1 MKKAASLLLMLG
13 ATALTSASPLPAPA
27 ELMAGAARVKITP
40 SPAELVDP
48 FKTIADD
55 IHVRAVVIDSGGKR
69 AVVIVADVPT
79 ISAKVSADIVGRI
92 SAQAHVPAANIVLG
106 TSHTHNAMR
115 VATEPGILIP
125 ASPKFVER
133 VTAATLEAVRQA
145 EARLQP
151 ARAGVGRGKAYLIAN
166 RNQWSPA
173 HGRYITGVD
182 RTGNEPIDH
191 SLGVMKFETLDGKP
205 IAFLLN
211 YAIEPVVAM
220 AIPSEIS
227 GDVPGAVSR
236 MIEDRAGGDAV
247 ALFTIGAA
255 GAPLYESEHSPIE
268 RRRAHTLSLIDG
280 YATILAEEG
289 LAVARDLAT
298 SPDAVTI
305 GGESRQLV
313 CPGKITTPLNLPNRC
328 AYTPGSKLPVCE
340 FSDKDTDPV
349 TLNHGVVRIGDVAIV
364 QTDANVTPALGA
376 KLQRATPIA
385 NTWIVA
391 LTYGPMKYVMDDA
404 AYPLNTYEATASIAR
419 RGCAEKGYLTGTSKM
434 MSRLW

>member
-1 MKKAASLLLMLG
+1 MKKAASLLLLLG
-13 ATALTSASPLPAPA
+13 ATALTSAAPLPAPA
-27 ELMAGAARVKITP
+27 ELMVGAARVKITP
-40 SPAELVDP
+40 SAAELVDP

-69 AVVIVADVPT
+69 AVMIIADVPT
-79 ISAKVSADIVGRI
+79 ISAKVSADIIGKV
-92 SAQAHVPAANIVLG
+92 SAQAHVPAANIMLG

-133 VTAATLEAVRQA
+133 VTTATLEAVRQA
-145 EARLQP
+145 ETRLQP

-166 RNQWSPA
+166 RNLWSAA

-191 SLGVMKFETLDGKP
+191 GLGVMKFETLDGKP

-227 GDVPGAVSR
+227 GDVPGAASR
-236 MIEDRAGGDAV
+236 MIEERAGGDAV

-255 GAPLYESEHSPIE
+255 GAPLYESEHTPIE
-268 RRRAHTLSLIDG
+268 RRRAHTLSLIDSF
-280 YATILAEEG
+280 ATILAEEG
-289 LAVARDLAT
+289 LAVAQHLPT
-298 SPDAVTI
+298 SASAVTI

-328 AYTPGSKLPVCE
+328 AYTPGSKLPLCE

-349 TLNHGVVRIGDVAIV
+349 TLNHGVLRIGDVAIV

-376 KLQRATPIA
+376 KLKVATPIA

-404 AYPLNTYEATASIAR
+404 AYPLNTYEATASIAK
-419 RGCAEKGYLTGTSKM
+419 RGCAERGYLTGTSEM